1 MFLLDFLMCMFFE
14 WLQTL
19 KFGISLLV
27 KDRGARRKS
36 KFCFKRSP
44 TMVKAKVD
52 FQRDD
57 LLMNY
62 TTEDSMLMNDMDRRP
77 WRGAREKDARLLRHI
92 IEGTTEEGDI
102 VLDCT
107 ASTG

>member
-1 MFLLDFLMCMFFE
+1 MFFLC
-14 WLQTL
+14 LQTL

-27 KDRGARRKS
+27 KDRGAKGKS
-36 KFCFKRSP
+36 EFFFKRSP

-52 FQRDD
+52 LKRDD
-57 LLMNY
+57 LPMNY
-62 TTEDSMLMNDMDRRP
+62 TTEDSMLLNNMDRKP

-92 IEGTTEEGDI
+92 IEGTTNKGDI

-107 ASTG
+107 ASTGEF